1 MGMGTVRRDVR
12 DKMREIKFR
21 GKEIE
26 LIKEIGAWRYGSL
39 VESVGTF
46 GILTDDDKENHPVV
60 SIVDR
65 KTIGQYT
72 GLKDKDGIEI
82 YEGDIINTKFNRK
95 SIIRFGE
102 YKQDGSGDEYGPTSC
117 LGFYTEL
124 ILDGNYYI
132 YDWDKER
139 SIIEDFSCD
148 EPIVIG
154 NIYDNPELLGG
165 EK

>member
-1 MGMGTVRRDVR
+1 
-12 DKMREIKFR
+12 MREIKFR

-46 GILTDDDKENHPVV
+46 GILTDDDKKKNPVV

-65 KTIGQYT
+65 KTVGQYA

-82 YEGDIINTKFNRK
+82 YEGDIVTVIDDEEWI
-95 SIIRFGE
+95 SQFGRYHE
-102 YKQDGSGDEYGPTSC
+102 MTCDSLETFDDFGTTFI
-117 LGFYTEL
+117 GFQLPYNADSKKLL
-124 ILDGNYYI
+124 IA
-132 YDWDKER
+132 
-139 SIIEDFSCD
+139 
-148 EPIVIG
+148 G